1 MRRLLRSTLIVITAV
16 TVVTV
21 VLRASGVWQRFKDE
35 QFIDDEVKPTGW
47 FATAYARSTPWMW
60 RWLYA
65 LSARVL
71 DLQPDDEVLDVAC
84 GSGTFL
90 RLHGAH
96 VQGIA
101 GLDHSEDLIDIALQ
115 ENQER
120 VEAGTAEFVVG
131 DATELPWPDNRFSV
145 VTSNCIDCFEKK
157 ARPALEEMHRVLQPG
172 GRAVVADNRQE
183 MMKDI
188 GFTNVSTQRILWG
201 YVTTGYKV

>member
-1 MRRLLRSTLIVITAV
+1 MRRLLRASLIAITAV

-21 VLRASGVWQRFKDE
+21 VLRASGVWQRFKE
-35 QFIDDEVKPTGW
+35 QQSVDDEVKPTGW
-47 FATAYARSTPWMW
+47 LATAGARSAPWIW

-65 LSARVL
+65 LTARVL
-71 DLQPDDEVLDVAC
+71 NLQPDDEVLDVAC

-90 RLHGAH
+90 RLYAAH
-96 VQGIA
+96 VANVA
-101 GLDHSEDLIDIALQ
+101 GLDHSEDLIDIALR
-115 ENQER
+115 ENRER

-131 DATELPWPDNRFSV
+131 DATELPWPDNTFTV

-183 MMKDI
+183 MMEDI
-188 GFTNVSTQRILWG
+188 GFTGVSAQRILWG
-201 YVTTGYKV
+201 YVTTGYKA